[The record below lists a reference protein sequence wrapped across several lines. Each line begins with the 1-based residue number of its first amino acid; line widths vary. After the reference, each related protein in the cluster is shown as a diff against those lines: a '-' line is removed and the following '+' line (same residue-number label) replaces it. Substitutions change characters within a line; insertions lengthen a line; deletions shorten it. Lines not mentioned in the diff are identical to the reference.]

1 MFDTIVM
8 KASYVLIAN
17 EYWNNLKPVIKTF
30 LDEETGLCRRSFVLH
45 DEKIPYINYQEWSQ
59 SLIVQVSIPK
69 FLYGNNVRLLQEK
82 DISVFFQCLHE
93 RLFEL
98 FGVTLRAEDW
108 YLYHNRLDVCWNFT
122 VGGQIDDYL
131 NRLSR
136 LHLSF
141 KKTVVTG
148 DLETVAYKNKS
159 SQIIFYN
166 KQKEVIHSRESKEV
180 IGQADGLLRMEIR
193 PSHHDW
199 IKFSKRKRVID
210 LLKVDVFT
218 EITRKVMN
226 QLIFPNEPGGISPA
240 WLRSQPSK
248 ISQIET
254 LLGFQLLQQEVPEGV
269 LKQFYTAA
277 TYVNR
282 KNLVKGIPLP
292 KKQAKLELHIDYA
305 NLG

>member
-8 KASYVLIAN
+8 KASYVSIAFEN
-17 EYWNNLKPVIKTF
+17 WNSLKPVIKTF
-30 LDEETGLCRRSFVLH
+30 LDEEMRLRRRSFVLH

-69 FLYGNNVRLLQEK
+69 FLYGNNVKLLQEK
-82 DISVFFQCLHE
+82 DIIVFFQRLHE

-98 FGVTLRAEDW
+98 FGVPLRPEDW
-108 YLYHNRLDVCWNFT
+108 YLYHNRLDVCWNFA
-122 VGGQIDDYL
+122 VVGQIDDYL

-136 LHLSF
+136 LQISF

-148 DLETVAYKNKS
+148 YLETVAFKNKS

-166 KQKEVIHSRESKEV
+166 KQKEVIHKKESKE
-180 IGQADGLLRMEIR
+180 IIEQADGLLRMEIR

-199 IKFSKRKRVID
+199 TKFSRRKRVID
-210 LLKVDVFT
+210 LLKIDVFT
-218 EITRKVMN
+218 EITRKVMK
-226 QLIFPNEPGGISPA
+226 QIIFPNEPDGINLA
-240 WLRSQPSK
+240 WLKSQSYK

-254 LLGFQLLQQEVPEGV
+254 VLGFQVLHQKLPEGV

-277 TYVNR
+277 TYANR

-292 KKQAKLELHIDYA
+292 RKQEKLELHIDYA
-305 NLG
+305 KLG